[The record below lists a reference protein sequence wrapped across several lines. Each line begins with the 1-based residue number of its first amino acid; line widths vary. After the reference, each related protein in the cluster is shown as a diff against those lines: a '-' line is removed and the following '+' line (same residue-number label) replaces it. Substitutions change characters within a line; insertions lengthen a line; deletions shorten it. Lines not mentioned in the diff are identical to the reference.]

1 MAWTRHTVVG
11 AVSRY
16 SRQLRHSDCVR
27 WISDG
32 PLEYVEMRLP
42 FKVPKEVGAERF
54 GAQCQEDNAGTE
66 VYRFESVARHFPKT
80 LPSALG
86 FN

>member
-1 MAWTRHTVVG
+1 
-11 AVSRY
+11 
-16 SRQLRHSDCVR
+16 
-27 WISDG
+27 
-32 PLEYVEMRLP
+32 MRLP

-54 GAQCQEDNAGTE
+54 GAERFGAQRQEDNAGTE

-86 FN
+86 FK